1 MQLIKA
7 FIFVAACSAANAATI
22 ATAPTKDGGEI
33 RLTDTP
39 CKGYPSLLR
48 ATITTSNNKL
58 ITGCWALLDGLVIVA
73 WDDGDRTSY
82 KPEGFKNARR

>member
-1 MQLIKA
+1 MKT
-7 FIFVAACSAANAATI
+7 FIAAILYALSVSATAATI
-22 ATAPTKDGGEI
+22 ATAATKEGGEI

-82 KPEGFKNARR
+82 KPEGFKNAR